1 MKVDL
6 TPKEVSGE
14 KAEALRGGRG
24 GGVGKGE
31 TGSREGWM
39 SKRRREQEG
48 FRPISQLQA
57 KFYQCL
63 TNEPLACIYLILFIV
78 VETGSLFIAQDGLK
92 YTM

>member
-1 MKVDL
+1 
-6 TPKEVSGE
+6 
-14 KAEALRGGRG
+14 
-24 GGVGKGE
+24 
-31 TGSREGWM
+31 M